1 MKPNF
6 NEFIENYG
14 TFWFILVE
22 NTSLR
27 DEKWINK
34 IQQTLTNIYEDFK
47 EVVLNLAVIFIWNQ
61 ILVFWLVIY
70 FEIEII
76 STVRSG
82 GFDLIKYFVVN
93 KSQNWPSRS
102 EMHKQTD

>member
-34 IQQTLTNIYEDFK
+34 IQ
-47 EVVLNLAVIFIWNQ
+47 
-61 ILVFWLVIY
+61 
-70 FEIEII
+70 
-76 STVRSG
+76 
-82 GFDLIKYFVVN
+82 
-93 KSQNWPSRS
+93 
-102 EMHKQTD
+102 